1 MYAALRVCEHSLLFN
16 LHVNDMMILTTLFAF
31 PTVLGLLL
39 EDGIVETFLVEP
51 IATRS
56 TLSHQLRSLIWL
68 STLAV
73 KCWYFACL
81 ENSTWVR

>member
-1 MYAALRVCEHSLLFN
+1 
-16 LHVNDMMILTTLFAF
+16 MMFLTTLFAS

-39 EDGIVETFLVEP
+39 EDGVWDVETFLVEP

-56 TLSHQLRSLIWL
+56 TLNHQLRSLVWL

-73 KCWYFACL
+73 KYRYFACL
-81 ENSTWVR
+81 ENLTWVT